1 MWRGSINRISSD
13 QILRSVPRK
22 VGTADLVVAFKKKW
36 AKAVHAERLTKFPLF
51 TIESLSKLG
60 GREGGG
66 GAHSV
71 PKIRRGTGL

>member
-1 MWRGSINRISSD
+1 M
-13 QILRSVPRK
+13 
-22 VGTADLVVAFKKKW
+22 ADLVVAFKKKW

-66 GAHSV
+66 GGGAHSV